1 MLKGILLS
9 SMKSHFWGVEGDE
22 MLMRAKKTEIARRH
36 FGLNLGGLKV
46 LLDWDWGREKGRVI
60 G

>member
-1 MLKGILLS
+1 
-9 SMKSHFWGVEGDE
+9 MKSHFWGVEGDE

-46 LLDWDWGREKGRVI
+46 LLDWDWGREKGWVI